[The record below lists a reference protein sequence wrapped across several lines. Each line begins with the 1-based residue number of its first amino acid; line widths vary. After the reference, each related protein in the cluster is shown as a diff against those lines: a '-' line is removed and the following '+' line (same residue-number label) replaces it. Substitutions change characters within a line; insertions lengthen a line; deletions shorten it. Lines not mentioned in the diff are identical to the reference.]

1 MKHLLLISY
10 PFPPNASAGAVR
22 SERFA
27 RYLSADGWQV
37 NVVTIKPRSDNYTD
51 DDRFDDLKKKFDI
64 HQTETFDP
72 WVKLRG
78 WNPNS
83 FFMKKL
89 RSLLMYMSS
98 FPDHMFFWIPFVV
111 REGLRINKKNTIDVI
126 YTTSP
131 PHSSHLAG
139 LILSK
144 IIKKKWVADFRD
156 PWTLNADRQNK
167 SGLELFFLKIEIYLE
182 RKVLKNASLIISNTK
197 SNMVNLQNAYPS
209 ITKGKT
215 VLLTNGWEKFPEND
229 TAGKSGSAF
238 RIVHAGTF
246 YPRFKPYALLNA
258 ISEWL
263 RMNKSDIS
271 GKSENLKIVLL
282 GANDP
287 DTSSKIDELG
297 LQEVVELLPWTSQDE
312 ARKVMQNADLLW
324 ATLGT
329 GKDASTF
336 IPSKIFEYI
345 AAEKPIIGFFPE
357 GEACSLIRETGTG
370 IVFTN
375 DETRPV
381 IEFITQMK
389 SAEDDGV
396 KEKLLPARNAK
407 KIDEYQIK
415 NIAGKFS
422 VFLRELVENTHT
434 ST

>member
-27 RYLSADGWQV
+27 RYLSADGWLV

-51 DDRFDDLKKKFDI
+51 DDRFDELKKRFAI
-64 HQTETFDP
+64 HQTETLDP
-72 WVKLRG
+72 WVRVRG
-78 WNPNS
+78 WNPDS
-83 FFMKKL
+83 FVLKKL

-111 REGLRINKKNTIDVI
+111 REGMRINKKNNIDVI

-144 IIKKKWVADFRD
+144 ILKKKWVIDFRD
-156 PWTLNADRQNK
+156 PWTLNADRKNIT
-167 SGLELFFLKIEIYLE
+167 GLKLYLLKIESYLE

-197 SNMVNLQNAYPS
+197 SNMVNLQKAYPS
-209 ITKGKT
+209 ITADKT
-215 VLLTNGWEKFPEND
+215 VLLTNGWEKYPENE
-229 TAGKSGSAF
+229 KSCEGGSAF

-246 YPRFKPYALLNA
+246 YPRFQPYALLNA

-263 RMNKSDIS
+263 HLNKKDEP
-271 GKSENLKIVLL
+271 GNSENLKIILL

-287 DTSSKIDELG
+287 DTLSKIGELG
-297 LQEVVELLPWTSQDE
+297 LREVVEILPWTSQDE

-329 GKDASTF
+329 GREASTF
-336 IPSKIFEYI
+336 IPSKIFEYM

-370 IVFTN
+370 MVFTT

-381 IEFITQMK
+381 IEFISQMK
-389 SAEDDGV
+389 LAKESGV
-396 KEKLLPARNAK
+396 KANLLPERNGG
-407 KIDEYQIK
+407 KIDDYQIK

-422 VFLRELVENTHT
+422 DFLHELTK
-434 ST
+434 STNY